1 MSVWTTKLRGP
12 ALGLTLAAAC
22 LVAAPLQAAEKAD
35 KKASKQESIGVASG
49 LAVGAAAGGPFGAV
63 IGAAVGALIGDKY
76 HKQVEA
82 KHALADGLSQS
93 EAARGQLTSDLTRTQ
108 LRGEQLG
115 QALEQSKNLE
125 ATVAF
130 RTGAAELSEEDVSRL
145 QTLGALAGGLGD
157 VKVRVSGYADPRGS
171 ESFNAAL
178 SERRADAVAHV
189 LAEAGVSPD
198 RLMIEAYGEKES
210 KSTQGDLDG
219 YAFERRVTVRIEPA
233 GKEASV
239 AQN

>member
-12 ALGLTLAAAC
+12 ALGLTLATAC
-22 LVAAPLQAAEKAD
+22 LIAAPLQAAEK
-35 KKASKQESIGVASG
+35 KSSKQESIGVASG

-76 HKQVEA
+76 HQQVEE
-82 KHALADGLSQS
+82 KHALASGLSQS
-93 EAARGQLTSDLTRTQ
+93 EAARGQLASDLTKTQ

-125 ATVAF
+125 ASVAF
-130 RTGAAELSEEDVSRL
+130 RTGAADLSDEDVARL
-145 QTLGALAGGLGD
+145 QTLGVIAGGLGD

-189 LAEAGVSPD
+189 LTEAGVSPD
-198 RLMIEAYGEKES
+198 RVTIEAYGEKES
-210 KSTQGDLDG
+210 KSAKGDLDG
-219 YAFERRVTVRIEPA
+219 YALERRVTVRIESA
-233 GKEASV
+233 GKDASV

>member
-12 ALGLTLAAAC
+12 ALGLTLATAC
-22 LVAAPLQAAEKAD
+22 LVAGPLQAAEQ
-35 KKASKQESIGVASG
+35 KASKHESIGVASG
-49 LAVGAAAGGPFGAV
+49 LTVGAAAGGPFGAV
-63 IGAAVGALIGDKY
+63 IGAAVGALIGGKY
-76 HKQVEA
+76 HQQVEE
-82 KHALADGLSQS
+82 KQALASGLSQS
-93 EAARGQLTSDLTRTQ
+93 EAVRGKLESDLTKTQ
-108 LRGEQLG
+108 LRDEQLG

-130 RTGAAELSEEDVSRL
+130 RTGAADLSDEDVARL
-145 QTLGALAGGLGD
+145 QRLGALAGGLVD

-178 SERRADAVAHV
+178 SGRRADAVAHV
-189 LAEAGVSPD
+189 LTDAGVSPE
-198 RLMIEAYGEKES
+198 RVTIEACGEKGS

-219 YAFERRVTVRIEPA
+219 YALDRRVTIRIEPA